1 MTENPQPRTLQKWW
15 KFCTISKCT
24 QNVLRKYFS
33 AKLFVPLIKRSF
45 STTFKAVYGK
55 LNFWQKIHSRGPYK
69 NGENFVLSQN
79 VLRKYF
85 LAKFFVPLI
94 KRSVS
99 TNFKA
104 VYGKLN
110 FWQKIHSRGPYKNG
124 ENFVLSQ
131 NVVRKYFLAKFF
143 VSLIKRSV
151 STIFKAVFGKL
162 NFWQKINSRGPYKN
176 GENFVLSQNVVRKYF
191 LAKFF
196 VPLIKKSFSTNFKAV
211 YGKLNF
217 WQKIHSRGPYKNGEN
232 FVLSQNVLRKYF
244 LAKFFVPL
252 IKRSVSTNFKAG
264 FGKLNFW
271 LKIHSRGPY
280 KNGDNFVLSQNVL
293 RKYFFAKF
301 FVPLIKRSVSTNFK
315 AVFGKLNFWQ
325 KIRSRGPYKN
335 GENFVLSQNVL
346 RKYFLA
352 TLFVPLIKRSFS
364 TNFQAVFGKLNFW
377 RKIHRRDPYKN
388 GENLILSQNV
398 LRKYFY
404 AKFFVPLIKRSVSTN
419 FKAGFGK
426 FNIWLKIHSRGP
438 YKNGDNFVLSQNV
451 LRKYFLAKFFV
462 PLIKRSVSTNF
473 KAVFGKLNFWQK
485 IHSGGPYKNGE
496 NFVLSQN
503 RLRKYFLAT
512 LFVPLINRSFSTNF
526 QAVFGKLNFWR
537 KIHSCGPYKNGENFV
552 LSQNV
557 LRKYFLTKFF
567 VPLIKRSVSTNF
579 KGGFGKLNFWQK
591 IHSRGPYKNGDNF
604 VLSQNEL
611 RKYFW
616 QNSLFHSSKE
626 VLLQTLRLFLE
637 NWIFER
643 K

>member
-1 MTENPQPRTLQKWW
+1 M
-15 KFCTISKCT
+15 
-24 QNVLRKYFS
+24 
-33 AKLFVPLIKRSF
+33 
-45 STTFKAVYGK
+45 
-55 LNFWQKIHSRGPYK
+55 NFWQKIHSRGPYK

-85 LAKFFVPLI
+85 LAKFFVHSSKELCSKKNWI
-94 KRSVS
+94 KR
-99 TNFKA
+99 
-104 VYGKLN
+104 
-110 FWQKIHSRGPYKNG
+110 
-124 ENFVLSQ
+124 
-131 NVVRKYFLAKFF
+131 
-143 VSLIKRSV
+143 
-151 STIFKAVFGKL
+151 
-162 NFWQKINSRGPYKN
+162 
-176 GENFVLSQNVVRKYF
+176 
-191 LAKFF
+191 
-196 VPLIKKSFSTNFKAV
+196 SFSTNFKAV
-211 YGKLNF
+211 FGKLNF

-293 RKYFFAKF
+293 RKYFLAKF

-325 KIRSRGPYKN
+325 KIHSRGPYKN

-377 RKIHRRDPYKN
+377 RKIHSRGPYKN
-388 GENLILSQNV
+388 GENFVLSQNV
-398 LRKYFY
+398 LRKYFL

-426 FNIWLKIHSRGP
+426 LNFWLKIHSRGP

-485 IHSGGPYKNGE
+485 IHS
-496 NFVLSQN
+496 
-503 RLRKYFLAT
+503 R
-512 LFVPLINRSFSTNF
+512 
-526 QAVFGKLNFWR
+526 
-537 KIHSCGPYKNGENFV
+537 GPYKNGENFV

-557 LRKYFLTKFF
+557 LRKYFLATLF
-567 VPLIKRSVSTNF
+567 VPLIKRSFSTNF
-579 KGGFGKLNFWQK
+579 KAVFGKLNFWQK
-591 IHSRGPYKNGDNF
+591 IHSRGPYKNGENF
-604 VLSQNEL
+604 VLSQNVL
-611 RKYFW
+611 RKYFLAKFFVPLIKRSVST
-616 QNSLFHSSKE
+616 NFKA
-626 VLLQTLRLFLE
+626 VLE
-637 NWIFER
+637 NWIFDW
-643 K
+643 KSTAADLTKMVKILYYLKMC